1 MGRLKEAMA
10 TADHEVDSYFSRN
23 CIHLRKK
30 LLERLNE
37 HYSHQ
42 TARRSCAY
50 TQVMGSDLSK
60 NLESCNQDI

>member
-1 MGRLKEAMA
+1 MA
-10 TADHEVDSYFSRN
+10 TADHKMDSYFSRS
-23 CIHLRKK
+23 CIHLWEK

-37 HYSHQ
+37 HYLHQ

>member
-1 MGRLKEAMA
+1 MKWTAISAEAVS
-10 TADHEVDSYFSRN
+10 T
-23 CIHLRKK
+23 CGKK

-37 HYSHQ
+37 HYLHQ

-60 NLESCNQDI
+60 NLESCNQDM

>member
-1 MGRLKEAMA
+1 MA
-10 TADHEVDSYFSRN
+10 IADHKMDSYFNRS
-23 CIHLRKK
+23 CIHLREK

-37 HYSHQ
+37 HYLHQ

-60 NLESCNQDI
+60 NLESCNLDI

>member
-1 MGRLKEAMA
+1 MA
-10 TADHEVDSYFSRN
+10 TVDHKMDSYFSKS
-23 CIHLRKK
+23 CIHLREK

-50 TQVMGSDLSK
+50 IQVMSSDLSK
-60 NLESCNQDI
+60 NLESCNQDM